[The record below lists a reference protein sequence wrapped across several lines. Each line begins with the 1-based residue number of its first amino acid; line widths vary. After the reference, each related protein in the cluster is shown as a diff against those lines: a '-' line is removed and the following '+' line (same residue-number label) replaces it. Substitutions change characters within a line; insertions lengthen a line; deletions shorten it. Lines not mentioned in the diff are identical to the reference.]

1 MPTPATM
8 TRETGLHVA
17 IIRQRYNAFGGA
29 ERFIERTL
37 QALGREGV
45 RITVIARDWSGP
57 RSGSDWLR
65 CDPRHVGR
73 AWRDASFRRAACAL
87 VPPGRFHLVQS
98 HERLSCCDV
107 YRAGDGVH
115 AQWLANRSR
124 AGSAWMRVSTALS
137 PYHRQL
143 LAAERRMF
151 TSPRL
156 RAVIC
161 NSRMVRE
168 EIQLKNVT
176 YADLLDGGIG
186 YIRLERFSNNTGD
199 EVASAINAMKAK
211 GDQWILQAK
220 LKYREQE
227 FVMPIPVTVKFV
239 DETAIIVVD
248 NLTFAYG
255 GIYSARLMI
264 HERTYSGWWSG
275 GRAGGMLYGT
285 ITNAE

>member
-1 MPTPATM
+1 MY
-8 TRETGLHVA
+8 R
-17 IIRQRYNAFGGA
+17 IFQKSFYRQRILETLRRARAQAISEGLRYVYVGNVHDRDGDATYCPGCGA
-29 ERFIERTL
+29 
-37 QALGREGV
+37 
-45 RITVIARDWSGP
+45 TVIARDWSGP

-124 AGSAWMRVSTALS
+124 AGSAWMRVATALS

-176 YADLLDGGIG
+176 YADLLKGGIG

-199 EVASAINAMKAK
+199 EVARILELLALFAAHTPESLPMRPAI
-211 GDQWILQAK
+211 D
-220 LKYREQE
+220 
-227 FVMPIPVTVKFV
+227 
-239 DETAIIVVD
+239 IIH
-248 NLTFAYG
+248 G
-255 GIYSARLMI
+255 
-264 HERTYSGWWSG
+264 
-275 GRAGGMLYGT
+275 
-285 ITNAE
+285 